1 MKTPESVPS
10 FVTFT
15 FCKAIHMTALDP
27 VAVLVSVQYVRHLR
41 FNRIN
46 FWRNTFIFLK
56 VDLNILCR
64 DITQINIKM
73 KYLNNFLTD
82 SLKITLPASFKNLL
96 MLVSEIRK
104 EHITK
109 HKKCKGNTTP
119 ITS

>member
-1 MKTPESVPS
+1 
-10 FVTFT
+10 
-15 FCKAIHMTALDP
+15 MTVLDP
-27 VAVLVSVQYVRHLR
+27 VAVLVSVQYVQHLR

-56 VDLNILCR
+56 VDLKILCR

-104 EHITK
+104 EQITK
-109 HKKCKGNTTP
+109 QNM
-119 ITS
+119 